1 MDHGLEAERT
11 LTAAE
16 KLLHFLYIV
25 GQGSGYRAVRALFR
39 RPLGTISD
47 SFYTVM
53 TALLS
58 IYLEVVKEPEYSV
71 DSVPERIA
79 TNPKFYPYFKD
90 CVGALDGSYI
100 KAHVVGETKLYRNRK
115 GDLSQNVLA
124 VVDFNMLFTY
134 VLAGWEGSAADIT
147 VLGYARDIEGFGANL
162 LRNKY
167 YVADAR
173 YVSSD
178 MTMLPFAGGVRY
190 HLKEWMQPVVAA
202 IRSGI
207 P

>member
-1 MDHGLEAERT
+1 MFRINRRTFDLLLQQLIDYRLEAERT

-25 GQGSGYRAVRALFR
+25 GQGSRYRTVRALFR

-47 SFYTVM
+47 SFYTMM

-58 IYLEVVKEPEYSV
+58 IYLEVVRELEYNV

-79 TNPKFYPYFKD
+79 TNPKFYLYFKD
-90 CVGALDGSYI
+90 CIGALDSSYI
-100 KAHVVGETKLYRNRK
+100 KAHVVRETKLYRNRK

-134 VLAGWEGSAADIT
+134 VLAG
-147 VLGYARDIEGFGANL
+147 
-162 LRNKY
+162 
-167 YVADAR
+167 
-173 YVSSD
+173 
-178 MTMLPFAGGVRY
+178 
-190 HLKEWMQPVVAA
+190 
-202 IRSGI
+202 
-207 P
+207 